1 MDQDMCYFDAEA
13 GKPFRKE
20 KKSFLWTRVNTVSLQ
35 LNPQEER
42 RWHLT
47 PDGEYYVHMM
57 PYNS

>member
-1 MDQDMCYFDAEA
+1 MCYFDAEA

-20 KKSFLWTRVNTVSLQ
+20 KNQ